1 MKYFILLNIFPA
13 DIVNIIFNF
22 IIEDLSSKIIKCSI
36 FNYCNKKSI
45 LIKSVNYLLNN
56 DNSINLNEII
66 NLSYVMNTKYSELL
80 KNTNF
85 WCHYLNLF
93 SMKLMSLHNNIYI
106 INQCENSKDNKKKY
120 KYMVKI
126 WYNMCKKFDMYLKLG
141 IYKNNN
147 ISKRE
152 YYFIDSVKACE
163 FEIKNFGKFATTPLI
178 LLNSSYPIDQEISKW
193 YLSDY
198 NIYKC

>member
-22 IIEDLSSKIIKCSI
+22 IIEELSSKIIKYSI
-36 FNYCNKKSI
+36 FNYCNKKNI

-56 DNSINLNEII
+56 DNSIKLEEIT

-80 KNTNF
+80 KKNDF

-93 SMKLMSLHNNIYI
+93 SMKLMSLNNNIYI
-106 INQCENSKDNKKKY
+106 INQCEISKDNKRSY

-126 WYNMCKKFDMYLKLG
+126 WYKMCKKFDIYLKLG

-152 YYFIDSVKACE
+152 YYFIDSVKASE
-163 FEIKNFGKFATTPLI
+163 FEIKNFSKFATTPLI
-178 LLNSSYPIDQEISKW
+178 LFDSIYPMDQAISKL